1 MNFSFRRP
9 LPAARW
15 ALALGCA
22 AFTPCQ
28 LFAQKAAPF
37 HVDSTWK
44 LVVLRTMPTHAK
56 WLHEWGTRRG
66 CQFQQNAGPSTPLRS
81 AQDDNF
87 GGASAKCRSLYYAFD
102 DGAVKRSG

>member
-9 LPAARW
+9 LPAATW

-56 WLHEWGTRRG
+56 WLHEWGTRHP
-66 CQFQQNAGPSTPLRS
+66 AGLPIPT
-81 AQDDNF
+81 
-87 GGASAKCRSLYYAFD
+87 KCRSFD
-102 DGAVKRSG
+102 SAALRSG